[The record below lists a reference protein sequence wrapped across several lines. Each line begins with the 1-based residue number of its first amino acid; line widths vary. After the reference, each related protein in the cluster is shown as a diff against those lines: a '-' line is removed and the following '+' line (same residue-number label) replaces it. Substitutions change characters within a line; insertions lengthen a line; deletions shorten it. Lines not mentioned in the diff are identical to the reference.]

1 MTKNA
6 ATGANLVIT
15 GNNIDL
21 TDALQEYAQK
31 RIGGLLEKLGS
42 GGVVNYC
49 EVHLSVSKN
58 PAVKDG
64 HRVDCTTSLKGLN
77 IHCKEES
84 PDMYASIDAA
94 SKDIARK
101 LQKYRTR
108 RKEGWHSGNKMGD
121 DLTDALEELELD
133 DTDDEVAAKVAQME
147 HDKSVSKGGDFIDP
161 NEPNIMKVNSYDL
174 DNAIPIKEAIFAL
187 DYVDHEFF
195 VFKDEETGKPSIVY
209 KRNAGGIGHIE
220 IP

>member
-1 MTKNA
+1 
-6 ATGANLVIT
+6 
-15 GNNIDL
+15 
-21 TDALQEYAQK
+21 
-31 RIGGLLEKLGS
+31 
-42 GGVVNYC
+42 
-49 EVHLSVSKN
+49 
-58 PAVKDG
+58 
-64 HRVDCTTSLKGLN
+64 
-77 IHCKEES
+77 
-84 PDMYASIDAA
+84 MYASIDAA

-187 DYVDHEFF
+187 DYVDHDFF

-220 IP
+220 IPW